1 MKTKRE
7 IIDSIILTD
16 YYSIIGT
23 PFYQGFLNRLLRMN
37 EHDFIATMKAD
48 FGFNLQPIIK
58 NHYIVTL

>member
-7 IIDSIILTD
+7 LIDSIIQTD

-23 PFYQGFLNRLLRMN
+23 SFYKGFLNRLLRMD
-37 EHDFIATMKAD
+37 EQEFIDTMKND

-58 NHYIVTL
+58 NHYILTL